1 MSIYANLADDSR
13 FDHIQPAATPAPSD
27 LVHGVRRNY
36 AIDEFPRQLD
46 NKVYLLKHFVQYMLE
61 RLFGDQEYTFEDCEL
76 KKGMVF
82 VTRYLR
88 MKHVILF
95 RLSNDVLQ
103 VGARTGSTDKSSTSS
118 TTPN

>member
-1 MSIYANLADDSR
+1 MCTLTTRIHWYLPPAKSELAASHADSR
-13 FDHIQPAATPAPSD
+13 HFDHIQPAVSPAPSD
-27 LVHGVRRNY
+27 LIHGVRRNH
-36 AIDEFPRQLD
+36 AIDTFPRQLD

-61 RLFGDQEYTFEDCEL
+61 RLCGEQEYTFEG
-76 KKGMVF
+76 KQTKGMVF

-103 VGARTGSTDKSSTSS
+103 VSEL
-118 TTPN
+118 